1 MWAGPYYVY
10 PPLSTQN
17 FAETFSQK
25 AAIPQYFFTHER
37 FLLYA
42 WYQDHQHTH
51 THTHT
56 RTHTNCSPTIIPHV
70 LEEMIRPSF
79 PARSIPH
86 NPIHYLYDII
96 ITSLANTYMHS
107 ACAHTLSSIT
117 SLSTAALKKCMML
130 SPTHICKMYIH
141 VHVGVCFCCVVCLP
155 PYLHLGSSLI
165 SDSRKSRALIYGS
178 PL

>member
-1 MWAGPYYVY
+1 MGWALLCVSS
-10 PPLSTQN
+10 PLHTKFRQN
-17 FAETFSQK
+17 LFAEGSNT
-25 AAIPQYFFTHER
+25 ANI
-37 FLLYA
+37 FLPTKDSCYM
-42 WYQDHQHTH
+42 HGTRTISTH
-51 THTHT
+51 THTH
-56 RTHTNCSPTIIPHV
+56 THTNCSPTIIPHV

-86 NPIHYLYDII
+86 DPIHYLYDII

-130 SPTHICKMYIH
+130 SPTHICTMYIH